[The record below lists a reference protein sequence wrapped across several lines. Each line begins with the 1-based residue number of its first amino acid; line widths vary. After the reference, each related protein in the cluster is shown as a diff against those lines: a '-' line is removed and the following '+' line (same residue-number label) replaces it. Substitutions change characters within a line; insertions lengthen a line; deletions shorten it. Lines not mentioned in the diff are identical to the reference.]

1 MVDEMTNSRPIIK
14 PAQQKPIL
22 ITNSPAFETLVLG
35 KSTGTIGSQTLRG
48 NSERWKGVY
57 NGAGRRKNVLGRYLT
72 ITKPR
77 FSPVLSAKCISHSLM
92 AGLRF
97 KGTLDSLFLPL

>member
-48 NSERWKGVY
+48 NSERWEGSIMVPVEEKRLGLIFDY
-57 NGAGRRKNVLGRYLT
+57 N
-72 ITKPR
+72 
-77 FSPVLSAKCISHSLM
+77 
-92 AGLRF
+92 
-97 KGTLDSLFLPL
+97 